1 MKYGSPEHVDWLV
14 SEIWHTRFINKTKL
28 AERLGVSVSTLRRW
42 RRDEAK
48 PSRAS
53 IELLERILKDGY

>member
-1 MKYGSPEHVDWLV
+1 MKYGSPEHVDRLV
-14 SEIWHTRFINKTKL
+14 SEIWHAHFINKTKL

-42 RRDEAK
+42 RRGEAT

-53 IELLERILKDGY
+53 VELLERILKDGY